1 LSTESE
7 NEIVGLQL
15 YSVLIM
21 NCYHHINSCMCI
33 HVDSTTLADGTY
45 ELVLESESEQRE
57 PQANLTEIVEDLK
70 ASYCQEGK
78 SWSITYY
85 VQIYATYY
93 SYLLVHL
100 SLQELIGTLV
110 T

>member
-1 LSTESE
+1 LGC
-7 NEIVGLQL
+7 VRLQL
-15 YSVLIM
+15 YSELNVNFVTITTTHA
-21 NCYHHINSCMCI
+21 CAFYI
-33 HVDSTTLADGTY
+33 DTTTLADGTY
-45 ELVLESESEQRE
+45 VLVPESESDQRE
-57 PQANLTEIVEDLK
+57 AKANLTEIVEDLK

-100 SLQELIGTLV
+100 SCRS
-110 T
+110 